1 MPASSWP
8 GGHAVPAAFVD
19 WGFPVD
25 DALPENVAY
34 RQLPSPPRDDAD
46 WATRRFS
53 FNNIEAG
60 SVQPVVVAL
69 GPPLTGAPGRLLPR
83 ASSPRTWLTCPRRSK
98 SGSRTS
104 SRGAPTTPWIRQLP
118 RACEHSGQCGWILS
132 MCRCIRQYCSFFSFV
147 YVNNCVYRAIY
158 FIQISP
164 LLSNRQ

>member
-98 SGSRTS
+98 SGRREPHKL
-104 SRGAPTTPWIRQLP
+104 SRGTNDALDKATPARL
-118 RACEHSGQCGWILS
+118 RAFRPVRVDPEHVQVYPPVLFFFSHLS
-132 MCRCIRQYCSFFSFV
+132 M
-147 YVNNCVYRAIY
+147 
-158 FIQISP
+158 
-164 LLSNRQ
+164 